1 VILETGK
8 NLDAKTQRREGRNER
23 IGGAG
28 VASCFLC
35 AFALNSF
42 LDCAPMRIQLHGEEL
57 DLHAER
63 ALYWPR
69 RRTLIVADVHLGK
82 DAVFR
87 RAGLP
92 IPAGSVASD
101 LARLEALVDRFAAE
115 RLLVLGDLLHAPLH
129 PAKDAEWVEQVA
141 AFRAR
146 HASLA
151 FEGVRGNHDRAPER
165 IPSSWN
171 LRWLDDATHEAPFVF
186 MHDARDDDRGYA
198 LGGHLHPVMRLNSAT
213 DSLRLPVFW
222 MRARYGVLP
231 SFGGFTGGHPIGS
244 RVRRGERIYAVAPEG
259 VIDIGQRTAGCAS
272 LSRPT

>member
-1 VILETGK
+1 MTPLRIDLEG
-8 NLDAKTQRREGRNER
+8 ER
-23 IGGAG
+23 
-28 VASCFLC
+28 
-35 AFALNSF
+35 
-42 LDCAPMRIQLHGEEL
+42 L
-57 DLHAER
+57 DLHPER

-101 LARLEALVDRFAAE
+101 LARLEALVDLFAAE

-129 PAKDAEWVEQVA
+129 ATQDAEWIEQVA

-146 HASLA
+146 RASLA
-151 FEGVRGNHDRAPER
+151 FEVVRGNHDRAPER
-165 IPSSWN
+165 VPASWN
-171 LRWLDDATHEAPFVF
+171 LRWLDDGVHEGPFVF
-186 MHDARDDDRGYA
+186 MHDAREDDRGYA

-213 DSLRLPVFW
+213 DSMRLPVFW
-222 MRARYGVLP
+222 MRTRHGVLP
-231 SFGGFTGGHPIGS
+231 SFGGFTGGYPIRS
-244 RVRRGERIYAVAPEG
+244 RGARGERVYAVTPDG
-259 VIDIGQRTAGCAS
+259 VIEIGRRAAAGCAS

>member
-1 VILETGK
+1 
-8 NLDAKTQRREGRNER
+8 
-23 IGGAG
+23 
-28 VASCFLC
+28 
-35 AFALNSF
+35 
-42 LDCAPMRIQLHGEEL
+42 MRIELHGEEVE
-57 DLHAER
+57 LHAER
-63 ALYWPR
+63 ALFWPR

-92 IPAGSVASD
+92 IPAGNVGTD

-129 PAKDAEWVEQVA
+129 ADDAAWVDQVS

-146 HASLA
+146 HATLS
-151 FEGVRGNHDRAPER
+151 FDVVRGNHDRSPER
-165 IPSSWN
+165 VPTSWG
-171 LRWLDDATHEAPFVF
+171 LRWLEDATHEGPFVF
-186 MHDARDDDRGYA
+186 MHDARDDARGYA

-222 MRARYGVLP
+222 LRAGFGVLP

-244 RVRRGERIYAVAPEG
+244 RVARGERVYAVTPEG
-259 VIDIGQRTAGCAS
+259 MIEIAS
-272 LSRPT
+272 TRHRNHRSPDEVRG